1 MAIGLWAKN
10 QLGGGTAE
18 GGGSGSGGGLGII
31 DVTLTNFSSDNIEF
45 QLDTSWSEL
54 EEIADRYRSDPDY
67 VVAVREKGPVGYD
80 LYYINGG
87 EFFSIMPAGTGFY
100 LGSMPQYN
108 FLYTS
113 QSGKPGQAIVR
124 RYDFRNYNG
133 RIGTLTLEGCELNAE
148 QIV

>member
-1 MAIGLWAKN
+1 MAIGLLTKN

-31 DVTLTNFSSDNIEF
+31 DVTLTNFDGDNIEF

-54 EEIADRYRSDPDY
+54 EEIADRYKSDPYY
-67 VVAVREKGPVGYD
+67 VVAVREKAPLGYD

-100 LGSMPQYN
+100 LGS
-108 FLYTS
+108 
-113 QSGKPGQAIVR
+113 IR
-124 RYDFRNYNG
+124 
-133 RIGTLTLEGCELNAE
+133 
-148 QIV
+148 